1 MKPQISYS
9 YPVKVWLLTVL
20 LSPYI
25 AQACSEIVYHH
36 RISLMSFEWAM
47 MVLAGAIISIPAMG
61 LLFSFFCYLTPE
73 IRCAQ
78 TLRVTTILFGVA
90 LFLLTCFVLGLSMR
104 ELLDSEI
111 WHFLLAY
118 LAVMIVAGSL
128 VYIERADGES
138 TPYV

>member
-1 MKPQISYS
+1 
-9 YPVKVWLLTVL
+9 
-20 LSPYI
+20 
-25 AQACSEIVYHH
+25 
-36 RISLMSFEWAM
+36 MSFEWAM

-78 TLRVTTILFGVA
+78 TLRVTIILFAVV
-90 LFLLTCFVLGLSMR
+90 LFLLTCFILGFSAR
-104 ELLDSEI
+104 ELLDSEV

-128 VYIERADGES
+128 VYIESPGGGS